1 MIQMKHY
8 FITGATGAIGAAL
21 APVLLEDEN
30 IAVDLLIRAKSRDH
44 LNERMEK
51 LFEFWEF
58 DAGDER
64 KERINAV
71 TGDIRLPQFGMAEND
86 YNLISG
92 HCTHIIHCA
101 GNVRMNLPIEEARRC
116 SVDSSKNVIA
126 LAQACQKNNHLEKI
140 EFVSTVGVGGRMKG
154 VVSESW
160 IEKEREFHN
169 TYEQAKAEAED
180 YIKTQVEKGFP
191 ITVHRPSMVVG
202 NSKTGKIIHF
212 QIFYHLCEFL
222 SGRRTLGII
231 PDTGDTRLDT
241 IPSDYVAKVIAWSS
255 KNFDTSGKIFHECS
269 GPKDAILISDL
280 KQQAQ
285 ELFKAMGVPLPR
297 SFSIPAGLFK
307 IILPVIGLVVTG
319 KAKRAIK
326 ALPIFFDYLSENQG
340 FENNSTMKILHDKIE
355 RPVVGLYLEQVLSS
369 YLVNIE

>member
-1 MIQMKHY
+1 MKHY

-21 APVLLEDEN
+21 VPVLLEDED
-30 IAVDLLIRAKSRDH
+30 IAVDLLIRAKSIDH

-51 LFEFWEF
+51 LYGFWEF
-58 DAGDER
+58 NVDDDR
-64 KERINAV
+64 KKRINAV
-71 TGDIRLPQFGMAEND
+71 TGDITQPQFGMAEND

-101 GNVRMNLPIEEARRC
+101 GNVRMNLSIKEARRC

-126 LAQACQKNNHLEKI
+126 LAEACKRNNHLEKV
-140 EFVSTVGVGGRMKG
+140 EFVSTVGVGGRMNG
-154 VVSESW
+154 IVPESW
-160 IEKEREFHN
+160 IEQERKFHN

-180 YIKTQVEKGFP
+180 YIKKQVEKGLP

-212 QIFYHLCEFL
+212 QIFYHLCEFF
-222 SGRRTLGII
+222 SGRRTLGIL
-231 PDTGDTRLDT
+231 PNTGDTRLDT

-255 KNFDTSGKIFHECS
+255 KNADTSGQIFHECS
-269 GPKDAILISDL
+269 GPQNAILISDL
-280 KQQAQ
+280 KQQIQ
-285 ELFKAMGVPLPR
+285 ELFKAKGISLPR
-297 SFSIPAGLFK
+297 SLSTPAWLFK

-326 ALPIFFDYLSENQG
+326 ALPVFLDYLSESQG
-340 FENNSTMKILHDKIE
+340 FGNNRTTKILNGKIK
-355 RPVVGLYLEQVLSS
+355 RPGVEFYLERVLTF
-369 YLVNIE
+369 YL

>member
-1 MIQMKHY
+1 MKHY
-8 FITGATGAIGAAL
+8 FITGATGVIGAAL
-21 APVLLEDEN
+21 TPVLLEDET
-30 IAVDLLIRAKSRDH
+30 ISVDLLIRAKSRDH

-58 DAGDER
+58 DTGDER

-71 TGDIRLPQFGMAEND
+71 TGDISLPQFGMAESD
-86 YNLISG
+86 YNFISG

-154 VVSESW
+154 VVPESW

-180 YIKTQVEKGFP
+180 YIKTHVEKGLP

-222 SGRRTLGII
+222 SGRRSLGVI
-231 PDTGDTRLDT
+231 PDTGEIRLDT

-255 KNFDTSGKIFHECS
+255 KDLDTSGQIFHECS
-269 GPKDAILISDL
+269 GPKDAILISEL
-280 KQQAQ
+280 KQQVQ
-285 ELFKAMGVPLPR
+285 GLFKAKGVPLPR
-297 SFSIPAGLFK
+297 SFSIPVWLFK
-307 IILPVIGLVVTG
+307 LILPVIGLAVTG
-319 KAKRAIK
+319 KAKRAMK
-326 ALPIFFDYLSENQG
+326 ALPVFFDYLSENQS
-340 FENNSTMKILHDKIE
+340 FENSRTTKIVNDKIE

>member
-1 MIQMKHY
+1 MKHY
-8 FITGATGAIGAAL
+8 FITGATGAIGTAL
-21 APVLLEDEN
+21 TPILLEDEN
-30 IAVDLLIRAKSRDH
+30 IAVDLLIRAKSRNH

-64 KERINAV
+64 KERINVV
-71 TGDIRLPQFGMAEND
+71 TGDISLPQFGMAEND

-116 SVDSSKNVIA
+116 SVNSSKNVVA
-126 LAQACQKNNHLEKI
+126 LAEACKKNKNFEKV

-154 VVSESW
+154 VVPESW

-180 YIKTQVEKGFP
+180 YIKTQVEKGLH

-202 NSKTGKIIHF
+202 DSNTGKIIHF

-222 SGRRTLGII
+222 SGRRTLGFI

-255 KNFDTSGKIFHECS
+255 KNLDTSGQIFHECS
-269 GPKDAILISDL
+269 GPKDAILISEL
-280 KQQAQ
+280 KQKVQ
-285 ELFKAMGVPLPR
+285 ELFKAKGFTLPQ
-297 SFSIPAGLFK
+297 SFSIPVWLFK
-307 IILPVIGLVVTG
+307 VILPVIGLVVTS
-319 KAKRAIK
+319 KAKRAMK
-326 ALPIFFDYLSENQG
+326 ALPVFFDYLSENQG
-340 FENNSTMKILHDKIE
+340 FGNNRTTKMLKGNIE
-355 RPVVGLYLEQVLSS
+355 RPVVGLYLDQVLNS
-369 YLVNIE
+369 YIVNIK